1 MQHVYIVEFPLDR
14 DLKKKIKPRDRISK
28 GKKKGR
34 VYNRSG
40 RLWVDFRYRD
50 HRVRERSGL
59 KDTPINRALLRKKL
73 DLILAEIDNGTFI
86 FARRFPYSK
95 KRQFFASLEGREVK
109 VSPKDVHFGEYYK
122 KWWREM
128 APGMSASQVRDYL
141 CTLNNHLLPYF
152 RDLPFSEFNQ
162 VQMKK
167 FLSFLKS
174 KRFADGK
181 ALSAKRISNIFI
193 PLRVITK
200 DAFREYGWNELS
212 YPFAE
217 LKLPKGS
224 RMRISPFS
232 YEEWKVLMSY
242 IPSWYRL
249 YFEFAVQTGLRP
261 SEQVAIK
268 WSSVD
273 SQFVYIEASRVRNIE
288 KSSLKTENSQRCLAI
303 RPVMAALL
311 ERQRELTAS
320 FESPYIFVNR
330 QGRPILQDKLREMWE
345 RVMKKSGLPYRRMYE
360 TRHTFASWALAAGE
374 SPEWVARTLGHVN
387 TSMVFNTYGRYIPN
401 LTRQDGSAFERQFH
415 VEVLGNGDGK
425 GTNLGTILGTI
436 ADMRS
441 EQTR

>member
-1 MQHVYIVEFPLDR
+1 MQQAHIVEFPLDR
-14 DLKKKIKPRDRISK
+14 NAGQKTAPRDRINQW
-28 GKKKGR
+28 KKKGR
-34 VYNRSG
+34 VYG
-40 RLWVDFRYRD
+40 RQGKLWVDFRYRD
-50 HRVRERSGL
+50 HRVREPSGM
-59 KDTPINRALLRKKL
+59 KDTPANQKLLRKKL
-73 DLILAEIDNGTFI
+73 DLVLAEIDNGTFA
-86 FARRFPYSK
+86 FAKRFPYSR
-95 KRQFFASLEGREVK
+95 KREFFASLEGREVK
-109 VSPKDVHFGEYYK
+109 VNPRDVRFGEYYK
-122 KWWREM
+122 KWWQEM
-128 APGMSASQVRDYL
+128 APGMSVSQVRDYL

-200 DAFREYGWNELS
+200 DALQEYGWNELS
-212 YPFAE
+212 YPFAG

-232 YEEWKVLMSY
+232 YQEWKVLMSY

-273 SQFVYIEASRVRNIE
+273 SQFIYIEASRVRNVE
-288 KSSLKTENSQRCLAI
+288 KSSLKTEGSQRCIAI
-303 RPVMAALL
+303 RPVMATLL
-311 ERQRELTAS
+311 ERQRELAAG
-320 FESPYIFVNR
+320 FESPYVFVNM

-387 TSMVFNTYGRYIPN
+387 TSMVFKTYGRYIPN
-401 LTRQDGSAFERQFH
+401 LTRRDGSAFERQFH
-415 VEVLGNGDGK
+415 SEVLGNGDGE
-425 GTNLGTILGTI
+425 GSNLGTILGTI
-436 ADMRS
+436 ADFRP
-441 EQTR
+441 EHQN